1 MDKKQGNILLIDDE
15 PVIIDFLR
23 AILEADYSLHYAT
36 NPFDGLALARAN
48 QPDLILLDIAMPEAD
63 GYHLCRTLK
72 SDILTQSIPIIFI
85 TALTSPDDETR
96 GLEAGAVDYIAKP
109 INASV
114 VRARVGNH
122 MELKRQRDFLQ
133 TLASVDALTGIP
145 NRRGFDDYLH
155 REWRRA
161 ARLQTPLSL
170 LMIDIDSFKAYNDNH
185 GHLAGDDCLKAV
197 AEHLKNV
204 PRRGGDLVARFG
216 GEEFMAVLPDTP
228 FESLRFMAEKFRTTI
243 EAAKIPHTASAVSD
257 VVTVSIGAVS
267 VVPDQRWSS
276 SMLIE
281 KADRM
286 LYRAKYQGR
295 NRVVAEALSTESC
308 EWGETVSPSTQSKS

>member
-1 MDKKQGNILLIDDE
+1 MADERGSILLIDDE

-23 AILEADYSLHYAT
+23 AILEADYALFYAT
-36 NPFDGLALARAN
+36 DPFDGLALARAK

-72 SDILTQSIPIIFI
+72 SDLLTQAIPIIFI

-109 INASV
+109 INTSV
-114 VRARVGNH
+114 VKARVGNH
-122 MELKRQRDFLQ
+122 MELKKQRDFLE

-145 NRRGFDDYLH
+145 NRRGFDDYLD

-161 ARLQTPLSL
+161 ARTGTPLSL
-170 LMIDIDSFKAYNDNH
+170 LMIDIDYFKSYNDEQ

-197 AEHLKNV
+197 AQQLKNV
-204 PRRGGDLVARFG
+204 PHRGGDLVARFG
-216 GEEFMAVLPDTP
+216 GEEFRAVLSDTP
-228 FESLRFMAEKFRTTI
+228 FESLRFMAEKFRSSV
-243 EAAKIPHTASAVSD
+243 EAAKIPHASSPVSE
-257 VVTVSIGAVS
+257 VVTVSVGAAT
-267 VVPDQRWSS
+267 VVPVHQCSPLV
-276 SMLIE
+276 LIE

-286 LYRAKYQGR
+286 LYRAKCQGR
-295 NRVVAEALSTESC
+295 NRVVAEVLSVDPCDMRDAMSA
-308 EWGETVSPSTQSKS
+308 SAHPDI

>member
-1 MDKKQGNILLIDDE
+1 MVEKRGSILLIDDE

-23 AILEADYSLHYAT
+23 AILEEDYSLTYAT

-85 TALTSPDDETR
+85 TALTSTDDETR

-114 VRARVGNH
+114 VKARVGNH
-122 MELKRQRDFLQ
+122 MELKRQRDFLE

-145 NRRGFDDYLH
+145 NRRGFDDYLD

-161 ARLQTPLSL
+161 ARIQTPLSL
-170 LMIDIDSFKAYNDNH
+170 LMIDIDYFKAYNDHH

-197 AEHLKNV
+197 ADHLKSV
-204 PRRGGDLVARFG
+204 PRRGGDLVARYG

-228 FESLRFMAEKFRTTI
+228 FESLRFMAEKFRATI
-243 EAAKIPHTASAVSD
+243 DAARIPHTASPVSD
-257 VVTVSIGAVS
+257 IVTVSIGAVT
-267 VVPDQRWSS
+267 VVPDHRCSPT
-276 SMLIE
+276 MLIE

-295 NRVVAEALSTESC
+295 NRVVAECFSMDCCDLGAA
-308 EWGETVSPSTQSKS
+308 VIPSTTS